1 MMSFTALPDALT
13 LLPFFFDVA
22 LKSALLL
29 VLAKVVLLLTRQA
42 SAATRHLI
50 LSGAICGLL
59 ALPILT
65 LTLPAWQLPILPS
78 LLSPVSAST
87 ANVATQP
94 EGIASVSDRYLKE
107 QNLEYASH
115 SDHLLYS
122 SQIPLA
128 APDVKHNTVSP
139 LPENDV
145 AVTLLS
151 YSPDPIAPTTV
162 RQGYQFGWFSLM
174 LFIWMVGTAVV
185 LLRMLFGTLKVWW
198 VARKAEPITDV
209 CWEMMTHN
217 LATKLQLRKPIK
229 LQKSK
234 RIAVPMTWGT
244 VRPVVL
250 LPDESEEWSLQCR
263 SIVLLHELAHVK
275 RFDCL
280 TQMMA
285 QLACAVYWFNPLVW
299 FVAQQLRVE
308 REFACDDYVLV
319 AGTRATDYASHLVA
333 IASAFRVEAQVA
345 SMAVGMACSE
355 LESRVRAILNADL
368 SRRTINIS
376 QMTAAIIG
384 VLLLVLPLAVI
395 QPWANAASRSDKRT
409 ASAESVV
416 EAGKTSLPEEDPPL
430 PNSALQINNK
440 DENQQK
446 SVVTH
451 THESKEQHQVEV
463 NTTIQNEIQQSSIHQ
478 EIVEAEEQSDEK
490 GSAKSTKD
498 EKPSANPTVDGEW
511 RMKRYNI
518 TPEYIESMRKLGFD
532 NLSINQL
539 VQLRIHNINEEFIRE
554 VHSWGFDNLTP
565 NQLTQ
570 LRIAGVT
577 GAYIE
582 TMRRA
587 GFTNLSVNKLANLR
601 MQNVTPEYIE
611 MLRRQGYD
619 NLSLDQLLSLKVH
632 DVTEEFI
639 RSTESWGYGKLSIN
653 DLAQVKIFNVNPEF
667 AREMQAI
674 GFNNVSLRNLIQ
686 MRIHG
691 VNAGFV
697 QEMRG
702 LGFDNLSLEEL
713 LQMKIHGINANYIKM
728 MRDAGF
734 KNVSVKELIKLRLS
748 GVDEILLKK
757 NR

>member
-1 MMSFTALPDALT
+1 MMSFTSLPDAIT
-13 LLPFFFDVA
+13 LLPFLFDVA

-29 VLAKVVLLLTRQA
+29 VLAKVILLLTRKA

-59 ALPILT
+59 ALPVLAI
-65 LTLPAWQLPILPS
+65 TLPAWQMPILPS
-78 LLSPVSAST
+78 LLSPVSASAAT
-87 ANVATQP
+87 VATQP
-94 EGIASVSDRYLKE
+94 EGMAAVSDGYLKE
-107 QNLEYASH
+107 QNLEHASH

-122 SQIPLA
+122 PQIPLSA
-128 APDVKHNTVSP
+128 AAMKRNAVPPTT
-139 LPENDV
+139 PENG
-145 AVTLLS
+145 ASVTLAS
-151 YSPDPIAPTTV
+151 DSSDSIAPITV
-162 RQGYQFGWFSLM
+162 RRENKFGGLT
-174 LFIWMVGTAVV
+174 LLLLIWVVGTSVV
-185 LLRMLFGTLKVWW
+185 LLRMVLGTLKVWW
-198 VARKAEPITDV
+198 VARMSEPITDV
-209 CWEMMTHN
+209 CWEMMTRN
-217 LATKLQLRKPIK
+217 LSTKLLLRKPVR

-234 RIAVPMTWGT
+234 RIDVPMTWGT
-244 VRPVVL
+244 IRPVVL
-250 LPDESEEWSLQCR
+250 LPDESEEWSLQLR

-275 RFDCL
+275 RLDCL

-299 FVAQQLRVE
+299 YVARQLRVE
-308 REFACDDYVLV
+308 REFACDDYVLE
-319 AGTRATDYASHLVA
+319 AGTRATDYASHLVE

-368 SRRTINIS
+368 SRRTINVS

-395 QPWANAASRSDKRT
+395 QPWANAASLSDKRT
-409 ASAESVV
+409 TSTEFVSEASD
-416 EAGKTSLPEEDPPL
+416 TNLPEEDSPL
-430 PNSALQINNK
+430 SHSNLQINNS
-440 DENQQK
+440 DENWQK
-446 SVVTH
+446 SSVTH

-463 NTTIQNEIQQSSIHQ
+463 STTVQNEIQQPVIHE
-478 EIVEAEEQSDEK
+478 EIVKTEVQSDEK
-490 GSAKSTKD
+490 SSTKD
-498 EKPSANPTVDGEW
+498 EKPSTKPTVDGAT
-511 RMKRYNI
+511 RMKVYNI
-518 TPEYIESMRKLGFD
+518 TPEFIESMRKLGFD

-539 VQLRIHNINEEFIRE
+539 VQLRIHNINEEFVRE

-570 LRIAGVT
+570 LRIAGVS

-587 GFTNLSVNKLANLR
+587 GFNNLSVNKLANLR

-611 MLRRQGYD
+611 MLRRLGYD
-619 NLSLDQLLSLKVH
+619 NLTLDQLLSLKVH

-639 RSTESWGYGKLSIN
+639 RGAESWGYGKLSIN
-653 DLAQVKIFNVNPEF
+653 DLVQVKIFNVNPEF
-667 AREMQAI
+667 AREMQSL
-674 GFNNVSLRNLIQ
+674 GFGNLSLRSLMQ

-691 VNAGFV
+691 VNAAYV

-702 LGFDNLSLEEL
+702 MGFPNLSLEEL
-713 LQMKIHGINANYIKM
+713 LQMKIHGVNANYIKT
-728 MRDAGF
+728 MREAGF
-734 KNVSVKELIKLRLS
+734 KNVSVQELIRMRIS

>member
-1 MMSFTALPDALT
+1 MMSFTALPDAET
-13 LLPFFFDVA
+13 LLPFLFDVA

-29 VLAKVVLLLTRQA
+29 ILAKAVLLLTRRA

-59 ALPILT
+59 ALPVLALILPT
-65 LTLPAWQLPILPS
+65 WQLPLLPS
-78 LLSPVSAST
+78 LLSTASAAT
-87 ANVATQP
+87 AKVAIQP
-94 EGIASVSDRYLKE
+94 EGIASVSDSYLTE
-107 QNLEYASH
+107 QNLERASH

-122 SQIPLA
+122 SHIPA
-128 APDVKHNTVSP
+128 TTPNWQHNAISP
-139 LPENDV
+139 IPENNT
-145 AVTLLS
+145 AVTFS
-151 YSPDPIAPTTV
+151 SSQTPPTTE
-162 RQGYQFGWFSLM
+162 RQGYQFGWFSL
-174 LFIWMVGTAVV
+174 LLLIWMVGTAVV
-185 LLRMLFGTLKVWW
+185 LLRMLLGMLKVWW
-198 VARKAEPITDV
+198 IARKVEPITDV
-209 CWEMMTHN
+209 CWEMMTRN

-244 VRPVVL
+244 LRPVVL

-299 FVAQQLRVE
+299 YVAQQLRVE
-308 REFACDDYVLV
+308 REFACDDYVLE
-319 AGTRATDYASHLVA
+319 AGTRATDYASHLVE

-368 SRRTINIS
+368 SRRTINVS
-376 QMTAAIIG
+376 QMTLAVFG

-395 QPWANAASRSDKRT
+395 QPWANAASRSDTRI
-409 ASAESVV
+409 ASDESVT
-416 EAGKTSLPEEDPPL
+416 EQSETRLSKEDSARLNTSVQV
-430 PNSALQINNK
+430 NIT

-446 SVVTH
+446 SSVTH

-463 NTTIQNEIQQSSIHQ
+463 SATIESGEIQQSAPHPVSH
-478 EIVEAEEQSDEK
+478 EDVVEVEVQSDEK
-490 GSAKSTKD
+490 SSAKD
-498 EKPSANPTVDGEW
+498 EKPSTKPTVDGAT
-511 RMKRYNI
+511 RMKVYNI
-518 TPEYIESMRKLGFD
+518 TPEFIESMRKLGFD

-539 VQLRIHNINEEFIRE
+539 VQFRIHNVNEEFIRE
-554 VHSWGFDNLTP
+554 ARNWGFDNLTP
-565 NQLTQ
+565 NQLMQ
-570 LRIAGVT
+570 LRMAGIT
-577 GAYIE
+577 AAYIE
-582 TMRRA
+582 TMKRA

-601 MQNVTPEYIE
+601 LHNVTPEYIE
-611 MLRRQGYD
+611 MLRRLGYD

-667 AREMQAI
+667 AREMQSL
-674 GFNNVSLRNLIQ
+674 GFGNLSLRNLIQ
-686 MRIHG
+686 LRVQG
-691 VNAGFV
+691 VNTGFV
-697 QEMRG
+697 QEMRNM
-702 LGFDNLSLEEL
+702 GFSNLSLEEL

-734 KNVSVKELIKLRLS
+734 KNVSVQELIRMRLS